1 MDLSAAKLTAYG
13 FNFKA
18 LKSIYSY
25 INNRKQRVWI
35 NESLIELAELLF
47 GVPQRSFFGPFLF
60 IVFLFDLFYFE
71 QYIDI
76 AGYNDGST
84 S

>member
-18 LKSIYSY
+18 LKSIYSSL
-25 INNRKQRVWI
+25 IIENRVWI